1 MPSAARVPASGA
13 AILGTDGA
21 ILLPHIGAPVL
32 HPVDKFA
39 GRGIPTAPER
49 NHYHEFLDAV
59 LAGPGTVCSAGF
71 DYASRVTEAVLLG
84 SVAEHYPNETLTYDP
99 ATMRVT
105 NHKEPNQHLA
115 RKFRKKYLLTRL

>member
-1 MPSAARVPASGA
+1 MPSAAPCRRPVRRFSGPRA
-13 AILGTDGA
+13 QSCCRTSARLRCTR
-21 ILLPHIGAPVL
+21 PS
-32 HPVDKFA
+32 KFA
-39 GRGIPTAPER
+39 GRAIPTAPVR

-71 DYASRVTEAVLLG
+71 DYASLVTEAVLLG

-99 ATMRVT
+99 AAMRVT
-105 NHKEPNQHLA
+105 NRKEPNGHLA